1 MDRKGHDFLFNSMPC
16 LHSVFGN
23 KIIGMGLLPSHT
35 SDLNPSDFYLC
46 STLNSQVNSN
56 DPCTEDDLKESI
68 QSTVLS
74 VSEAELQ
81 GAVNNML

>member
-1 MDRKGHDFLFNSMPC
+1 
-16 LHSVFGN
+16 
-23 KIIGMGLLPSHT
+23 LLPSRT
-35 SDLNPSDFYLC
+35 SDLNPSDFYLY

-56 DPCTEDDLKESI
+56 DPCTEDDLKERI